1 MFNLSPE
8 GNLVQACYLLYSGL
22 RYLDSCGVK
31 IIQVMPI
38 PQKGLGI
45 ALNDRLTRA
54 SYKE

>member
-38 PQKGLGI
+38 PKKGLGI